1 MKQTV
6 GGVVKQAVRLEKW
19 QHEGSLKHWTT
30 EKAGKDRQT
39 AAVVEAL
46 EKALEKCVCYSEE
59 DAMLQNI

>member
-1 MKQTV
+1 M
-6 GGVVKQAVRLEKW
+6 KQAVRLEKW
-19 QHEGSLKHWTT
+19 QHEGSLKLYHWTT

-46 EKALEKCVCYSEE
+46 EKCVCYSEE